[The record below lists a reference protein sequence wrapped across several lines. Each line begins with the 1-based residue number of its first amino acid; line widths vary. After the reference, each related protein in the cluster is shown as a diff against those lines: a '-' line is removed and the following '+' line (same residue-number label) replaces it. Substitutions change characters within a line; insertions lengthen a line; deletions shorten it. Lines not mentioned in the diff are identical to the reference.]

1 MRAGQGPPGLGA
13 AKEGLR
19 DMRQRRAEDRRS
31 AAAAREFLRYSR
43 NHDTPLPRIGAALS
57 ESTRRSRRVG
67 DAGEHATR
75 GFRTLEG
82 RGGERTSHAHLCGGG
97 DPATDPVT
105 CIPCGRI
112 ALPMLIEAVADCGWR
127 VPFDVYDD
135 QVLEVAHI
143 LSVVIT
149 HDEDLA
155 RAPGAGGGSACG
167 AAGPRRRGW
176 SPRGATLTT

>member
-1 MRAGQGPPGLGA
+1 M
-13 AKEGLR
+13 KH
-19 DMRQRRAEDRRS
+19 RRARKRDSDRRS

-43 NHDTPLPRIGAALS
+43 NHDTPLPRIGAALN

-67 DAGEHATR
+67 DEGEHATR

-82 RGGERTSHAHLCGGG
+82 RGGECPSHAHLCGGG
-97 DPATDPVT
+97 EPGTDPVT
-105 CIPCGRI
+105 CIRCARI
-112 ALPMLIEAVADCGWR
+112 ALPLLIEAVAECGWR

-149 HDEDLA
+149 HDDDLA
-155 RAPGAGGGSACG
+155 NEPRAGGGSACG
-167 AAGPRRRGW
+167 AAGPRLAALRL
-176 SPRGATLTT
+176 RGATLTA